1 MEKVINLPGITDTD
15 LKAVKQCRLYL
26 KATTISYLI
35 NSTGTALADWVNK
48 PDRYPNN
55 ATPSYLQYP
64 NQGKP
69 TSPTWSLFVKT
80 LQRAYTTGTTNTL
93 VAAGTETN

>member
-15 LKAVKQCRLYL
+15 LKAVQRCRLYL
-26 KATTISYLI
+26 KATTTSDLA
-35 NSTGTALADWVNK
+35 NSAGTALAKWVIK

-55 ATPSYLQYP
+55 APLSYLQYP

-69 TSPTWSLFVKT
+69 TSPT
-80 LQRAYTTGTTNTL
+80 
-93 VAAGTETN
+93 